1 MNDFHIKSRNILWI
15 GSTLVGHGSCMGVN
29 PLVLN
34 KEGEYS

>member
-15 GSTLVGHGSCMGVN
+15 GQLWWGTRSCMGVN
-29 PLVLN
+29 LLVLN